1 MKSMLSA
8 AALLAAL
15 ASPALAETTAPQA
28 PEEPVVEAVPVA
40 ATPSTSEEQAVT
52 DADAEVQAAGEHDCG
67 MKHSADL
74 TN

>member
-8 AALLAAL
+8 AALLTAL
-15 ASPALAETTAPQA
+15 ASPVFAETAAPQPPA
-28 PEEPVVEAVPVA
+28 QPVVEAVPVA
-40 ATPSTSEEQAVT
+40 ATPATSEEQAVT
-52 DADAEVQAAGEHDCG
+52 DAEAEVQAAGEHHCG